1 MTQGRTI
8 RMFLVD
14 GSPGGIITAE
24 IMNWTGHVLCAPRS
38 RLPDLI
44 KRDETKRTGIYFL
57 SGIDPETGSKTQVYI
72 GESDNVGKRLAQH
85 NKAESAGGR
94 DFWDKVC
101 LVSSKDQNL
110 TKTHVRFLE
119 SRLISIC
126 SETGRASLMN
136 GTAPD
141 YGYLPEAD
149 RADMEYF
156 IDQIRIVL
164 PVVGFDF
171 LREHSRITRRPVGQP
186 DGSAV
191 EPSPGRIDV
200 SPVPSDP
207 PTFEI
212 VSDRH
217 DLAASAQEI
226 DGEFIVLAGSTA
238 RLEWVGDQ
246 KWNPQL
252 RRLHDQLK
260 EDGIMQDRDGVA
272 VFVRDYAFSSPS
284 AAAAIVYGRSANGRT
299 SWRLK
304 DTKRTYADFQE
315 SLVEDASGVE
325 QED

>member
-1 MTQGRTI
+1 MIQGRTI
-8 RMFLVD
+8 RLFLVD

-57 SGIDPETGSKTQVYI
+57 SGLDPDTGSRTQVYV

-110 TKTHVRFLE
+110 TKAHVRYLE

-126 SETGRASLMN
+126 SEAGRATIIN

-149 RADMEYF
+149 LADMEYF

-171 LREHSRITRRPVGQP
+171 LREHARISRDRLGR
-186 DGSAV
+186 SASSEV
-191 EPSPGRIDV
+191 DAFPGESDV
-200 SPVPSDP
+200 TSVKPDP
-207 PTFEI
+207 PTFQI

-217 DLAASAQEI
+217 ELVAFAQEV
-226 DGEFIVLAGSTA
+226 DGEFIILAGSTA
-238 RLEWVGDQ
+238 RLSWVGDR
-246 KWNPQL
+246 KHNTHYW
-252 RRLHDQLK
+252 RLHDQLR
-260 EDGIMQDRDGVA
+260 EAGVLREQGSVA
-272 VFVRDYAFSSPS
+272 VFERDYAFSSPS
-284 AAAAIVYGRSANGRT
+284 AAAAVVYGRSANGRT
-299 SWRLK
+299 SWKVK
-304 DTKRTYADFQE
+304 DTNQTYADFQE
-315 SLVEDASGVE
+315 SLVADASGGLP
-325 QED
+325 ED

>member
-1 MTQGRTI
+1 
-8 RMFLVD
+8 MFLVD

-57 SGIDPETGSKTQVYI
+57 SGLDPETGSKTQVYI

-110 TKTHVRFLE
+110 TKAHVRYLE
-119 SRLISIC
+119 SRLITIC
-126 SETGRASLMN
+126 SKTGRASLMN

-141 YGYLPEAD
+141 YGFLPEAD
-149 RADMEYF
+149 VADMEYF

-171 LREHSRITRRPVGQP
+171 LREHARISRPSVERPDDNLVAP
-186 DGSAV
+186 A
-191 EPSPGRIDV
+191 PGRAEV
-200 SPVPSDP
+200 SPDP
-207 PTFEI
+207 PGSPIFEI

-238 RLEWVGDQ
+238 RLKWIGDR
-246 KWNPQL
+246 KHNTHYW
-252 RRLHDQLK
+252 RLHDQLR
-260 EDGIMQDRDGVA
+260 EDGVLRAHGEVA
-272 VFVRDYAFSSPS
+272 VFDRDFAFSSPS
-284 AAAAIVYGRSANGRT
+284 AAAAVIYGRSANGRT

-304 DTKRTYADFQE
+304 DTKRTYAEFQE
-315 SLVEDASGVE
+315 SLVEDAGGSE
-325 QED
+325 RDD